1 MPKNNNNPSI
11 WGYLRLGDIV
21 KDFKG
26 SIFFNTTFEIIF
38 FHGNC
43 YCPMISTNICDKYYR
58 NGNPKKCNLDARN
71 VRLVDAPKRP
81 FRKLNKVTLCKL
93 VAKGNIEAKREFKI
107 RVNTKTL

>member
-1 MPKNNNNPSI
+1 MPKNNDNPSV
-11 WGYLRLGDIV
+11 WGYLKPGDIV

-26 SIFFNTTFEIIF
+26 SIWKDTTFEITF
-38 FHGNC
+38 FHGNW
-43 YCPMISTNICDKYYR
+43 YCPLVLTNICGRYYP
-58 NGNPKKCNLDARN
+58 NGNPERCNLYARE